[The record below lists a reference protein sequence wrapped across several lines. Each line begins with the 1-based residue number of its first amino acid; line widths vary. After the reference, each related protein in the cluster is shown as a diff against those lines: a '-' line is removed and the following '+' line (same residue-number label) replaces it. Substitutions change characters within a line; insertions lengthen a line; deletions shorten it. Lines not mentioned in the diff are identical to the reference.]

1 MKVLV
6 VGSGGREHA
15 IAWKVSQ
22 SPKVDQIYCVPGNAG
37 MADLAECVDI
47 SVEDID
53 GCVQFA
59 KDKAVD
65 LVVVGPEVP
74 LVLGMADA
82 MQAAG
87 IRVFGPNKKCA
98 QFEGSKAF
106 TKDFLIRHNIPT
118 AQYKEYHSYDDIV
131 KDLGIFGY
139 PMVIKADGLAA
150 GKGVV
155 IPETE
160 ADAKAAMK
168 EIMADKKFGEAG
180 DTAVIEEYLT
190 GIEASILCFV
200 DGNTI
205 VPMESARDYKRAY
218 DRDKGLNT
226 GGMGNVSPNK
236 LFDDP

>member
-1 MKVLV
+1 MKVMI

-168 EIMADKKFGEAG
+168 EIMADKKFG
-180 DTAVIEEYLT
+180 
-190 GIEASILCFV
+190 
-200 DGNTI
+200 
-205 VPMESARDYKRAY
+205 
-218 DRDKGLNT
+218 
-226 GGMGNVSPNK
+226 
-236 LFDDP
+236 